1 MAQPRVLGAGKGDRP
16 AGVCAERLGR
26 AGQRGHHHPP
36 PGPPV
41 LEALQVGCSP
51 CPVPLIQTPYPRDL
65 LVRSPTVTSAVSP
78 LLPTLRP
85 GELSRGPVAVSFT
98 VGSSTSAVLMST
110 AAPPLSFIFS
120 SFIAF
125 GSASFASTLP

>member
-65 LVRSPTVTSAVSP
+65 LGRHSNHIP
-78 LLPTLRP
+78 LMVGRRRP
-85 GELSRGPVAVSFT
+85 ALW
-98 VGSSTSAVLMST
+98 LH
-110 AAPPLSFIFS
+110 
-120 SFIAF
+120 
-125 GSASFASTLP
+125 